1 MSSDR
6 GTLEQAIAAGYLE
19 AKNTKATED
28 LRVAWREHREEHKL
42 ADIRVIPRRKAA
54 DVLVDLS
61 PTGLITAAMPF
72 RYPEL
77 RRLSGPGDWYAI
89 RHVAIDKARRA
100 ARELVRIARDE
111 MG

>member
-19 AKNTKATED
+19 AKNTKATEE
-28 LRVAWREHREEHKL
+28 LRGAWREHREEHKL
-42 ADIRVIPRRKAA
+42 ADIRVIPRRKTA

-61 PTGLITAAMPF
+61 PTGITTAAMPF

-77 RRLSGPGDWYAI
+77 RRLVQSIDEKP
-89 RHVAIDKARRA
+89 VAQLQVSTLPRRSQG
-100 ARELVRIARDE
+100 VT
-111 MG
+111 